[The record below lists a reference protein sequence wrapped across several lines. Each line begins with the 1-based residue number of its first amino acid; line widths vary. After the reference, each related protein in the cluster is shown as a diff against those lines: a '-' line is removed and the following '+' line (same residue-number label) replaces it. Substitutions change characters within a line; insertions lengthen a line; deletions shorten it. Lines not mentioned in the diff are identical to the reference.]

1 MFLDAVTVLL
11 MVTAPDGRVV
21 RINRAFT
28 EVIGYTEAE
37 IVGRHVERFVHEDEV
52 PSVRE
57 SLAQT
62 DALAFPRRRERRHVD
77 AAGRE
82 RLIEWTVAPVLDDSG
97 ALEYLVSTGVDVT
110 AERAA
115 EREAAQWRARM
126 DAFID
131 HTPAVIYWKGLD
143 GRYAHVNRRLE
154 EISGLSREELVGR
167 HPKDVFAGPEVAA
180 FGFADHNA
188 IAADGPV
195 RHQHILSHGG
205 TEHHYLTIRFPLRND
220 EGVPEGVGGI
230 SIDITDQVRS
240 EEQLRASYHETLA
253 RLARAVEFRD
263 SETGGHVERMTSYC
277 AAIAAQLGFDAD
289 RCELIREASTLHDA
303 GKIAIPD
310 HILRKPGPLTAE
322 ERTVMETHPTVGRDL
337 LAGSDSPLLQLA
349 ATIAHTHHERYDG
362 SGYPRRLA
370 GDAIPVEGRIAA
382 VADVFDALISERVY
396 RPALSRDAALAV
408 MRAERGRHFDPDV
421 FDAFLRSLADVA
433 DGGERWETIEL
444 AGWLPKG
451 PVRRPAG

>member
-11 MVTAPDGRVV
+11 IVIAPDGRVV

-28 EVIGYTEAE
+28 DVIGYTEAE
-37 IVGRHVERFVHEDEV
+37 IVGQHVERFVYEDEV
-52 PSVRE
+52 PSLRG
-57 SLAQT
+57 LFAQS
-62 DALAFPRRRERRHVD
+62 DALASPRRRERRHVD

-82 RLIEWTVAPVLDDSG
+82 RLIEWTVAPVVGDSG
-97 ALEYLVSTGVDVT
+97 ALGYLVGTGVDVT

-115 EREAAQWRARM
+115 EREAARWRSRM

-131 HTPAVIYWKGLD
+131 HTPAVIYSKGVD

-154 EISGLSREELVGR
+154 EISGLTREELIGR
-167 HPKDVFAGPEVAA
+167 HPEEVFAGPEVAA
-180 FGFADHNA
+180 FGFADQKA

-195 RHQHILSHGG
+195 RHQHTLFHGG
-205 TEHHYLTIRFPLRND
+205 EEHHYLSIRFPLRND

-230 SIDITDQVRS
+230 SVDITDQVRS

-263 SETGGHVERMTSYC
+263 SDTGGHVERMTFYC
-277 AAIAAQLGFDAD
+277 AAIAAQLGFDAE

-362 SGYPRRLA
+362 SGYPRQLA
-370 GDAIPVEGRIAA
+370 GDAIPIEGRIAA

-396 RPALSRDAALAV
+396 RPALSRDAALAL
-408 MRAERGRHFDPDV
+408 MRSERGTHFDPDV
-421 FDAFLRSLADVA
+421 LDAFLRSLG
-433 DGGERWETIEL
+433 DGRDNGERWETMGL
-444 AGWLPKG
+444 AGWLPTS
-451 PVRRPAG
+451 PVRRSSG